1 MSIERWAR
9 DSAKVTSTSLTIGRA
24 MLRHLAAA
32 MALVMT
38 LASMPSIGVI
48 VFADRSEPCISM
60 DICHPLQGLDQSPSV
75 VQVARPAPPD
85 FGATIFPG
93 AAMADRVPILEVE
106 FAEAPDPPPP
116 RPLS

>member
-1 MSIERWAR
+1 LIARWAR
-9 DSAKVTSTSLTIGRA
+9 DSGKVTFTSLTIGRA
-24 MLRHLAAA
+24 TVRHFAAA
-32 MALVMT
+32 MALAMT
-38 LASMPSIGVI
+38 VASLPSIGAL
-48 VFADRSEPCISM
+48 VFADWSGPCISM

-93 AAMADRVPILEVE
+93 DAMADCVPILEVE

>member
-1 MSIERWAR
+1 M
-9 DSAKVTSTSLTIGRA
+9 TSTSLTIGRA
-24 MLRHLAAA
+24 TLRHLAAA

-38 LASMPSIGVI
+38 VASLPSIGVI

-75 VQVARPAPPD
+75 VQIARPAPPD
-85 FGATIFPG
+85 FGATKFPG
-93 AAMADRVPILEVE
+93 DAMADCAPIMKVE

>member
-9 DSAKVTSTSLTIGRA
+9 DSGKVRSTSLTIGRA

-38 LASMPSIGVI
+38 LASLPSIGVI

-60 DICHPLQGLDQSPSV
+60 DICHPLHGLDQSPSV
-75 VQVARPAPPD
+75 AQVARPAPPD

-93 AAMADRVPILEVE
+93 DAMADCVPIVEVE